1 MTARFSFCSAVV
13 AGRKGRKMNKSV
25 LIVLSVMFVRMVMA
39 ESTEFPY
46 SWMKVQTDNYG
57 WSWTEKGGLVGY
69 VIDDQSRSNL
79 PSSMRFYSGTMTL
92 EFNGTSGVFT
102 MYFKTV
108 DSGVHYDE
116 NIVVRAYND
125 DNQISYV
132 TYKVDD
138 NQQKHFRVEFADAG
152 RHRIVIRG
160 GYHRIF
166 SQNGSSRGCVTTF
179 SSIKWRPD
187 SIQVPRSGKLIT
199 VPCSWLEEHCES
211 KMPLSCEDDYLNL
224 AFGVGQNGCALV
236 ESYVIGLDPADPKST
251 FKASIEFLDGKPV
264 VTWEPPLN
272 GKDENGRCRKT
283 GVRTYRVLGSTDLK
297 NWSEVNDGEE
307 PQYNFFRVNV
317 EMP

>member
-1 MTARFSFCSAVV
+1 MRQKGKTMKRFA
-13 AGRKGRKMNKSV
+13 
-25 LIVLSVMFVRMVMA
+25 LIVFAVIFGQVVMA
-39 ESTEFPY
+39 ESTKFPY
-46 SWMKVQTDNYG
+46 SWMEVQTDNYG
-57 WSWTEKGGLVGY
+57 WSWSGKGGLVGY

-108 DSGVHYDE
+108 DCGVHYDE

-152 RHRIVIRG
+152 LHRIVIRG

-179 SSIKWRPD
+179 SGIKWRPD
-187 SIQVPRSGKLIT
+187 SIQVPRSGKLIN

-211 KMPLSCEDDYLNL
+211 KMLMSCENDYLDQAL
-224 AFGVGQNGCALV
+224 GVGQNGCALV
-236 ESYVIGLDPADPKST
+236 DSYVAGLDPTDPEST
-251 FKASIEFLDGKPV
+251 FKTMIEFNDGKPV
-264 VTWEPPLN
+264 VSWEPALN
-272 GKDENGRCRKT
+272 GLDENGRCKKT

-297 NWSEVNDGEE
+297 TWSEVDDGEE
-307 PQYNFFRVNV
+307 NKFNFFRVNV

>member
-1 MTARFSFCSAVV
+1 MKKITLIALSAVF
-13 AGRKGRKMNKSV
+13 GQV
-25 LIVLSVMFVRMVMA
+25 LIA
-39 ESTEFPY
+39 ESMKFPY
-46 SWMKVQTDNYG
+46 PWMDVQTDNYG
-57 WSWTEKGGLVGY
+57 WSWTEKGGLIGY

-108 DSGVHYDE
+108 DCGVHYDE

-138 NQQKHFRVEFADAG
+138 DQQRYFRAEFADAG
-152 RHRIVIRG
+152 LHRIVIRG

-179 SSIKWRPD
+179 SGIKWRPD
-187 SIQVPRSGKLIT
+187 SIQVPRSGKLIN
-199 VPCSWLEEHCES
+199 VPCSWLEEHRES
-211 KMPLSCEDDYLNL
+211 KMPLSGENDYLNI
-224 AFGVGQNGCALV
+224 ARSVGKNGCALV
-236 ESYVIGLDPADPKST
+236 DSYVSGLDPTDPKST
-251 FKASIEFLDGKPV
+251 FKTKIGFKDGKPV
-264 VTWEPPLN
+264 VFWEPALN
-272 GKDENGRCRKT
+272 GTDENGRCKRA
-283 GVRTYRVLGSTDLK
+283 GIRTYRVMGSTDLK
-297 NWSEVNDGEE
+297 IWREVNDGEE
-307 PQYNFFRVNV
+307 FKYNFFKVNV